1 MKITI
6 VQADR
11 TSDKEIKAL
20 ADLDVRIFP
29 HKADL
34 FNEQD
39 WQYFRKLFEFFWIL
53 ADGVIAGSIH
63 LGLNLEWEEDL
74 PSISYGC
81 LYVASSGILPEFR
94 NKGIGTFAKK
104 WQIDYGKS
112 HNFKRIVASTR
123 KSNSEMIKIN

>member
-81 LYVASSGILPEFR
+81 LYFTSSQTFSRNRLASLLGLTLHLPHDLGRSPQLYSLF
-94 NKGIGTFAKK
+94 
-104 WQIDYGKS
+104 D
-112 HNFKRIVASTR
+112 HSTLP
-123 KSNSEMIKIN
+123 